1 MSRPITD
8 DEKAESTTERNC
20 MSAINQEQTDTQLEE
35 IENQYWIDQCKDL
48 EELENNPQFKNVILE
63 GYFKDRALDSVSLL
77 GTDYIRQSGKR
88 PEVMEV
94 LVAISILQDHFATI
108 RNLGAILEDEQKDAE
123 APSE

>member
-35 IENQYWIDQCKDL
+35 IENQYWIDQNESL
-48 EELENNPQFKNVILE
+48 AILENDKHFQRVILD
-63 GYFKDRALDSVSLL
+63 GYFKERALDSVSLL
-77 GTDYIRQSGKR
+77 GTDYIKQAGKR

-108 RNLGAILEDEQKDAE
+108 RNLGAILEDEQRDAE
-123 APSE
+123 TEV